1 MNKKIGRPETIA
13 NIVRAAVQA
22 AGAAGATYEE
32 IKAAHPHLRM
42 KQIRHCTANNIAAGE
57 LFRLGGYRTPRFFA
71 TGTPMDLAKAAADA
85 DALRR
90 MQTRQAKEAQ
100 YMKALLERRKRERAA
115 KSSGQK
121 PVNKLD
127 KAPQWWFEIV
137 ARVEAEPAQTIRSLA
152 EHFGRRDSVI
162 CNAVDQLHMNGL
174 VISRKGTK
182 RALVF
187 PVSMTP
193 EQIEPYFPPKPEK
206 KRCSKYVKKLV
217 RTTKAIN
224 SLADKYR
231 GTAAPKERITV
242 QIAGMETA
250 PRTVAPAPRGR
261 YEVDHASLT
270 GLSKL
275 PIGVY
280 AEPATRWASV
290 LTDKRA
296 A

>member
-1 MNKKIGRPETIA
+1 MTKKTGRPETIA

-42 KQIRHCTANNIAAGE
+42 KQIRHCTANNLAAGE

-71 TGTPMDLAKAAADA
+71 TGTPLDLAQAAADA

-90 MQTRQAKEAQ
+90 RKTREANEAR
-100 YMKALLERRKRERAA
+100 YMKSLLERRKLERAA

-121 PVNKLD
+121 PVNRLE

-137 ARVEAEPAQTIRSLA
+137 ARVEAEPAQTIRQLA

-162 CNAVDQLHMNGL
+162 CNAVDQLHMNGM

-206 KRCSKYVKKLV
+206 KPSSYVKKLV
-217 RTTKAIN
+217 RTTRAIN
-224 SLADKYR
+224 GLADKYR
-231 GTAAPKERITV
+231 GTAAQKERLTV
-242 QIAGMETA
+242 QIVGMESA
-250 PRTVAPAPRGR
+250 PRIVSPAPRGR
-261 YEVDHASLT
+261 YDVDPQSLS